1 MASIPVDPPHAGN
14 FDAAAWLTAWTEG
27 GGIYFLAGGNLHLCR
42 ARPLDPAA
50 TANLSRLKSRMHRA
64 GGGPAIAELLT
75 RHRNGDVM

>member
-1 MASIPVDPPHAGN
+1 MVSILANPLHADT

-27 GGIYFLAGGNLHLCR
+27 GGIYFLAGGSIHLCQ

-64 GGGPAIAELLT
+64 GGGPAIAELLI
-75 RHRNGDVM
+75 RRRNGDVM